1 MTPGNI
7 LKDYQ
12 PKVDE
17 SNMYCKSLHSE
28 EMELSR
34 ITPDKVYRFLYYQAY
49 RTKKKRPKKEKG
61 GISKKSNFLI
71 EMTTIKLWTTK
82 KKEVFRMLPVN
93 K

>member
-61 GISKKSNFLI
+61 GISKKGKVLI
-71 EMTTIKLWTTK
+71 DMTTIKPWTTNE
-82 KKEVFRMLPVN
+82 KEVLWMFLVH